1 MANAKAC
8 TQRHACSCVLHN
20 CTCVHQQLLIS
31 TQPPFPPLHT
41 PSRNNQPQQTCIYL
55 RAAQLHVRPPAAV
68 DQHTV
73 PLCFPY
79 THVLVTIKRSKHA
92 STCVL
97 HNCTCVHQQLLIST
111 QPPFP
116 LLHTPSRDNQLQ
128 QTCIYLRAAQL
139 HVRPPAAVDQHTVPL
154 CFPYTHVLVT
164 IKRSKR
170 ASTCVLHNCTCV
182 HQQLLISTQPHCAY
196 PTYTSL

>member
-1 MANAKAC
+1 MCVCVCARGAPRQLMSSRKAPSHHLHKLFHSRISSRQDGKCQGLHPKAC
-8 TQRHACSCVLHN
+8 MQ
-20 CTCVHQQLLIS
+20 
-31 TQPPFPPLHT
+31 
-41 PSRNNQPQQTCIYL
+41 L

-116 LLHTPSRDNQLQ
+116 PLHTPSRNNQLQ

-139 HVRPPAAVDQHTVPL
+139 HVRPTAAVDQHAAPL
-154 CFPYTHVLVT
+154 PSSTHT
-164 IKRSKR
+164 F
-170 ASTCVLHNCTCV
+170 T
-182 HQQLLISTQPHCAY
+182 
-196 PTYTSL
+196 